1 MTSQA
6 LQIDRLHQL
15 ALTTADLEHSTRF
28 YRDILGLSLI
38 TSFDPPGLAFF
49 QVGNVRLSIQ
59 KVDEVEA
66 ASSVLY
72 FRVQDIAAA
81 TQSLKDNAIELERD
95 PSSFFGTIRDN
106 SVRPAKKNG
115 WLFFVTQTGI
125 CWHSHHGQNHKGEQ
139 DDWLRNARDKQ
150 I

>member
-1 MTSQA
+1 MTSQT

-72 FRVQDIAAA
+72 FRVQDIGAA
-81 TQSLKDNAIELERD
+81 TQSLKDNAIELEREPELIFWDDQGQFGEAGEEEWMAFFRD
-95 PSSFFGTIRDN
+95 PDGHLLALASRSK
-106 SVRPAKKNG
+106 P
-115 WLFFVTQTGI
+115 
-125 CWHSHHGQNHKGEQ
+125 
-139 DDWLRNARDKQ
+139 
-150 I
+150 

>member
-15 ALTTADLEHSTRF
+15 ALTTADLEHSTRC

-49 QVGNVRLSIQ
+49 QVGDLRLSIQ

-72 FRVQDIAAA
+72 FRVQDIVAA
-81 TQSLKDNAIELERD
+81 TQSLKDNAIELEREPELIFRDDQGQFGEAGEEEWMAFFRD
-95 PSSFFGTIRDN
+95 PDGHLLALASRSK
-106 SVRPAKKNG
+106 P
-115 WLFFVTQTGI
+115 
-125 CWHSHHGQNHKGEQ
+125 
-139 DDWLRNARDKQ
+139 
-150 I
+150 

>member
-1 MTSQA
+1 MTSQT
-6 LQIDRLHQL
+6 LQIDGLHQL

-72 FRVQDIAAA
+72 FRVQDIGAA
-81 TQSLKDNAIELERD
+81 TQSLKDNAIELEREPELIFRDDQGQFGEAGEEEWMAFFRD
-95 PSSFFGTIRDN
+95 PDGHLLALASRSK
-106 SVRPAKKNG
+106 P
-115 WLFFVTQTGI
+115 
-125 CWHSHHGQNHKGEQ
+125 
-139 DDWLRNARDKQ
+139 
-150 I
+150 

>member
-38 TSFDPPGLAFF
+38 TSFEPPGLAFF
-49 QVGNVRLSIQ
+49 QVGDLRLSIQ

-72 FRVQDIAAA
+72 FRVQDIVAA
-81 TQSLKDNAIELERD
+81 TQSLKDNAIELEREPELIFRDDQGQFGEAGEEEWMAFFRD
-95 PSSFFGTIRDN
+95 PDGHLLALASRSK
-106 SVRPAKKNG
+106 P
-115 WLFFVTQTGI
+115 
-125 CWHSHHGQNHKGEQ
+125 
-139 DDWLRNARDKQ
+139 
-150 I
+150 

>member
-1 MTSQA
+1 MTSQT

-72 FRVQDIAAA
+72 FRVQDIVAA
-81 TQSLKDNAIELERD
+81 TQSLKDNAIELEREPELIFRD
-95 PSSFFGTIRDN
+95 DQGQFGE
-106 SVRPAKKNG
+106 A
-115 WLFFVTQTGI
+115 
-125 CWHSHHGQNHKGEQ
+125 GEEE
-139 DDWLRNARDKQ
+139 
-150 I
+150 

>member
-1 MTSQA
+1 MTSQT
-6 LQIDRLHQL
+6 LQIDGLHQL
-15 ALTTADLEHSTRF
+15 ALTTADLERSTRF

-72 FRVQDIAAA
+72 FRVQDIGAA
-81 TQSLKDNAIELERD
+81 TQSLKDNAIELERKPELIFRDDQGQFGEAGEEEWMAFFRD
-95 PSSFFGTIRDN
+95 PDGHLLALASRSK
-106 SVRPAKKNG
+106 P
-115 WLFFVTQTGI
+115 
-125 CWHSHHGQNHKGEQ
+125 
-139 DDWLRNARDKQ
+139 
-150 I
+150 

>member
-1 MTSQA
+1 MTSQT

-81 TQSLKDNAIELERD
+81 TQSLKDNAIELEREPELIFRDDQGQFGEAGEEEWMAFFRD
-95 PSSFFGTIRDN
+95 PDGHLLALASRSK
-106 SVRPAKKNG
+106 P
-115 WLFFVTQTGI
+115 
-125 CWHSHHGQNHKGEQ
+125 
-139 DDWLRNARDKQ
+139 
-150 I
+150 

>member
-28 YRDILGLSLI
+28 YRDILGLPLI
-38 TSFDPPGLAFF
+38 ASFEPPGLAFF
-49 QVGNVRLSIQ
+49 QVGDLRLSIQ

-72 FRVQDIAAA
+72 FRVQDIVAA
-81 TQSLKDNAIELERD
+81 TQSLKDNAIELEREPELIFRDDQGQFGEAGEEEWMAFFRD
-95 PSSFFGTIRDN
+95 PDGHLLALASRSK
-106 SVRPAKKNG
+106 P
-115 WLFFVTQTGI
+115 
-125 CWHSHHGQNHKGEQ
+125 
-139 DDWLRNARDKQ
+139 
-150 I
+150 

>member
-49 QVGNVRLSIQ
+49 QVGDLRLSIQ

-72 FRVQDIAAA
+72 FRVQDIGAA
-81 TQSLKDNAIELERD
+81 TQSLKDNAIELEREPELIFRDDQGQFGEAGEEEWMAFFRD
-95 PSSFFGTIRDN
+95 PDGHLLALASRSK
-106 SVRPAKKNG
+106 P
-115 WLFFVTQTGI
+115 
-125 CWHSHHGQNHKGEQ
+125 
-139 DDWLRNARDKQ
+139 
-150 I
+150 

>member
-1 MTSQA
+1 MTSQT

-15 ALTTADLEHSTRF
+15 ALTTADLERSTRF

-72 FRVQDIAAA
+72 FRVQDIGAA
-81 TQSLKDNAIELERD
+81 TQSLKDNAIELEREPELIFRDDQGQFGEAGEEEWMAFFRD
-95 PSSFFGTIRDN
+95 PDGHLLALASRSK
-106 SVRPAKKNG
+106 P
-115 WLFFVTQTGI
+115 
-125 CWHSHHGQNHKGEQ
+125 
-139 DDWLRNARDKQ
+139 
-150 I
+150 

>member
-1 MTSQA
+1 MTSQT
-6 LQIDRLHQL
+6 LQIDGLHQL
-15 ALTTADLEHSTRF
+15 ALTTADLERSTRF

-72 FRVQDIAAA
+72 FRVQDIGAA
-81 TQSLKDNAIELERD
+81 TQSLKDNAIELEREPELIFRDDQGQFGEAGEEEWMAFFRD
-95 PSSFFGTIRDN
+95 PDGHLLALASRSK
-106 SVRPAKKNG
+106 P
-115 WLFFVTQTGI
+115 
-125 CWHSHHGQNHKGEQ
+125 
-139 DDWLRNARDKQ
+139 
-150 I
+150 

>member
-1 MTSQA
+1 MTSQT
-6 LQIDRLHQL
+6 LQIDGLHQL

-72 FRVQDIAAA
+72 FRVQDIGAA
-81 TQSLKDNAIELERD
+81 TQSLKDNAIELERKPELIFRDDQGQFGEAGEEEWMAFFRD
-95 PSSFFGTIRDN
+95 PDGHLLALASRSK
-106 SVRPAKKNG
+106 P
-115 WLFFVTQTGI
+115 
-125 CWHSHHGQNHKGEQ
+125 
-139 DDWLRNARDKQ
+139 
-150 I
+150 

>member
-49 QVGNVRLSIQ
+49 QVGDLRLSIQ

-72 FRVQDIAAA
+72 FRVQDIVAA
-81 TQSLKDNAIELERD
+81 TQSLKDNAIELEREPELIFRDDQGQFGEAGEEEWMAFFRD
-95 PSSFFGTIRDN
+95 PDGHLLALASRSK
-106 SVRPAKKNG
+106 P
-115 WLFFVTQTGI
+115 
-125 CWHSHHGQNHKGEQ
+125 
-139 DDWLRNARDKQ
+139 
-150 I
+150 

>member
-1 MTSQA
+1 MTSQT

-72 FRVQDIAAA
+72 FRVQDIGAA
-81 TQSLKDNAIELERD
+81 TQSLKDNAIELEREPELIFRDDQGQFGEAGEEEWMAFFRD
-95 PSSFFGTIRDN
+95 PDGHLLALASRSK
-106 SVRPAKKNG
+106 P
-115 WLFFVTQTGI
+115 
-125 CWHSHHGQNHKGEQ
+125 
-139 DDWLRNARDKQ
+139 
-150 I
+150 

>member
-1 MTSQA
+1 MTSQT
-6 LQIDRLHQL
+6 LQIDGLHQL
-15 ALTTADLEHSTRF
+15 ALTTADLERSTRF

-59 KVDEVEA
+59 KVDKVEA

-81 TQSLKDNAIELERD
+81 TQSLKDNAIELEREPELIFRDDQGQFGEAGEEEWMAFFRD
-95 PSSFFGTIRDN
+95 PDGHLLALASRSK
-106 SVRPAKKNG
+106 P
-115 WLFFVTQTGI
+115 
-125 CWHSHHGQNHKGEQ
+125 
-139 DDWLRNARDKQ
+139 
-150 I
+150 